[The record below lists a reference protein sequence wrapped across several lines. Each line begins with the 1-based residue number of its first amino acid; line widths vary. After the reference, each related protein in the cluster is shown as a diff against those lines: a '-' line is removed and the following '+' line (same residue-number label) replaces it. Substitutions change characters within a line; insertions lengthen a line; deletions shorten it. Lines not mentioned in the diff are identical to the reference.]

1 MNLMITRKREIRN
14 VPNGKHKGIIENLM
28 IKDEVNGKK
37 LILVVYVNHKGAVAK
52 LYYTTYVSW
61 YDDSSFIDL
70 LKKFE
75 ILEDVGE
82 DIDLSNL
89 LTKPVNV
96 KVENNSVNGKT
107 YSNIK
112 EIDLDK
118 EELKKIEKENN
129 KKSKEAE
136 EIFKDDE

>member
-1 MNLMITRKREIRN
+1 MITRKREIRN

>member
-1 MNLMITRKREIRN
+1 MDLMITRKKEIRN
-14 VPNGKHKGIIENLM
+14 IPNGKHKGVIENLV
-28 IKDEVNGKK
+28 IKDEENGKK

-52 LYYTTYVSW
+52 LYYTTYISW
-61 YDDSSFIDL
+61 YDDSSFISL
-70 LKKFE
+70 LEKFE
-75 ILEDVGE
+75 ILEDVGQ
-82 DIDLSNL
+82 DIDLSRL
-89 LTKPVNV
+89 LSKPVNLE
-96 KVENNSVNGKT
+96 VENNSVNGKT

-136 EIFKDDE
+136 EIFQND